1 MAECERWLF
10 SLVMFLAVMC
20 RGCDSQASQQ
30 SQGIQAILQN
40 LQQSIGDATRI
51 ESASPEATQQI
62 TSQFQSLLEILRQV
76 NAAGTQKESQQAAVE
91 VLNHPTIQQIL
102 ISTELVDF
110 QNFNGSS
117 LLLSSAAGGVVSSV
131 QLMLRAGAYVNLRD
145 ENGWTPL
152 IWAARSNHSDVVKV
166 LLEAGADPNIA
177 NWNFGDDALGWA
189 AYNGHPTIV
198 QDLLNAGADIG
209 HVDNDGDTAF
219 LLAVR
224 SNHLEI
230 ARTLLN
236 WGSLV
241 NVQNKDGWNALIQA
255 SYNNNTDTLRLV
267 IQAGGSLNAGTAKH
281 GDTAL
286 IWATSLGYLEIM
298 RELLAAGA
306 EVDLENNNGYT
317 ALSISITRNQP
328 EAAKILLAFGA
339 DINQRAK
346 DGDSVLMEAVNLGRE
361 AMVEVLL
368 QHCPDMSV
376 ENINRKTVFTLA
388 RQRFSS
394 QIRDMIQ
401 AHESTTCLADGRA
414 YVLGS
419 IKYDSC
425 RQQQCCNSVW
435 RNTGPALESCGNPCN
450 TPGTRLG
457 TCVLVG
463 ECVRLEQVFLVTNA
477 AGDVARTTKF
487 LVDHRCDTR
496 DGNIHV
502 CCPTS

>member
-1 MAECERWLF
+1 
-10 SLVMFLAVMC
+10 
-20 RGCDSQASQQ
+20 
-30 SQGIQAILQN
+30 
-40 LQQSIGDATRI
+40 
-51 ESASPEATQQI
+51 
-62 TSQFQSLLEILRQV
+62 
-76 NAAGTQKESQQAAVE
+76 
-91 VLNHPTIQQIL
+91 
-102 ISTELVDF
+102 
-110 QNFNGSS
+110 
-117 LLLSSAAGGVVSSV
+117 
-131 QLMLRAGAYVNLRD
+131 
-145 ENGWTPL
+145 WTPL

-281 GDTAL
+281 GKTINYTCCYVTIQGFFFFCGMKRHGAD
-286 IWATSLGYLEIM
+286 LGHLARLLGNHE
-298 RELLAAGA
+298 ELLAAGA

-394 QIRDMIQ
+394 QIKDMIQ

-435 RNTGPALESCGNPCN
+435 RNTGPALESCGVYFVSFFLFYVFLFRNTGLGLESCGNPCN

-477 AGDVARTTKF
+477 AGDVGRTTKF